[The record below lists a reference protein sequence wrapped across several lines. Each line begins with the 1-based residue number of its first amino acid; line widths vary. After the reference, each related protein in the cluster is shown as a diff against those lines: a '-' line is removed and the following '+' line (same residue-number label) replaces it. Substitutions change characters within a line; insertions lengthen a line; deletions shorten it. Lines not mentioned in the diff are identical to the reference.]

1 MTTDNFSIPHG
12 VLVTPPPC
20 DPSARVVE
28 EYADHDRAQLLY
40 RIEEL
45 EDDEAALSSELA
57 DMWTRAQ
64 RAERLLQAAAAVY
77 TTGADPIADEIAQA
91 VEAATPKRR
100 KRP

>member
-1 MTTDNFSIPHG
+1 MTGFSIPHG
-12 VLVTPPPC
+12 VTVSPPRC
-20 DPSARVVE
+20 NPSARVVE

-57 DMWTRAQ
+57 NMWARAQ

-77 TTGADPIADEIAQA
+77 TTGADPIADEVAAA
-91 VEAATPKRR
+91 VAAATPKRR
-100 KRP
+100 KRDAG